1 MAVTT
6 DETHVPEYLNNCN
19 HMPESRRRPSAAVVQ
34 FISDVYFDPGLGYV
48 SKRLIAQR
56 IREKNATL
64 PENAQVAVSAS
75 DIEWFFAHEGIIQRF
90 LPQKKKL
97 VLAPVTAFN
106 PFVIWEADLIDYSK
120 LRDRTHDFFFILV
133 VIDDFT
139 KFVWAQ
145 PLKTKTSKEI
155 IRAYMKILARAN
167 RGIPKAAHRAPIN
180 LITDQEA
187 AIKGHDFQD
196 MLTGQHTRWVNYEQ
210 KAASVESVIRTLKN
224 RFERFFV
231 HSSSQDWPSILDEV
245 VSNYNT
251 TLHSFIETTPM
262 AMQDAARACLILA
275 DRIAVLQVRCG
286 QPTSSQ
292 PNLRQQKC
300 RDEIQTGSEELIETK
315 RELAAVQQ
323 LMKLKRARIWRTIDG
338 RTSGLQVGDS
348 VRRLIK
354 GNFRKGSKS
363 KWSKEVFEVVRAE
376 GNTCWVQQQPLDANE
391 RLVGLQAHLL
401 LKIPPGTQTTI
412 LPETARRAA
421 QDVRNSLRG
430 ARVLIPQEAWPDY
443 DGPFPGIVDS
453 ELPRNKSAVYVRFDG
468 STQDR
473 YAMAA
478 DYVRNHLS
486 PPGDRRGRGQAVDP
500 RDALLGRHVVIPG
513 TAYPDDPGSE
523 YPGSVD
529 RKQAR
534 NRKGV
539 FVLFDPDPDGRVT
552 EALFDADYIAKLLRI
567 KLNWAQ

>member
-19 HMPESRRRPSAAVVQ
+19 HMPESRRRPGAAVVQ

-323 LMKLKRARIWRTIDG
+323 LMKLKRARIWRDDRWTDQRSPGRRQRPEIDQG
-338 RTSGLQVGDS
+338 QFQEGQQEQVEQGG
-348 VRRLIK
+348 VR
-354 GNFRKGSKS
+354 G
-363 KWSKEVFEVVRAE
+363 
-376 GNTCWVQQQPLDANE
+376 
-391 RLVGLQAHLL
+391 
-401 LKIPPGTQTTI
+401 
-412 LPETARRAA
+412 
-421 QDVRNSLRG
+421 
-430 ARVLIPQEAWPDY
+430 
-443 DGPFPGIVDS
+443 GP
-453 ELPRNKSAVYVRFDG
+453 R
-468 STQDR
+468 
-473 YAMAA
+473 
-478 DYVRNHLS
+478 
-486 PPGDRRGRGQAVDP
+486 
-500 RDALLGRHVVIPG
+500 
-513 TAYPDDPGSE
+513 
-523 YPGSVD
+523 
-529 RKQAR
+529 
-534 NRKGV
+534 
-539 FVLFDPDPDGRVT
+539 
-552 EALFDADYIAKLLRI
+552 
-567 KLNWAQ
+567 

>member
-1 MAVTT
+1 
-6 DETHVPEYLNNCN
+6 
-19 HMPESRRRPSAAVVQ
+19 MPESHRRPSAAIVQ
-34 FISDVYFDPGLGYV
+34 LISDVYFDPRLGYV
-48 SKRLIAQR
+48 SKRHIAQR
-56 IREKNATL
+56 IRDKNAGL
-64 PENAQVAVSAS
+64 PETAQVAVSAA

-155 IRAYMKILARAN
+155 IRAYMKVLARAN
-167 RGIPKAAHRAPIN
+167 QGLPKDARRSPIN

-187 AIKGHDFQD
+187 AIKGHDFQH

-251 TLHSFIETTPM
+251 TVHSFTETTP
-262 AMQDAARACLILA
+262 AALHDAARACLLLT
-275 DRIAVLQVRCG
+275 DRIAVLQARCR
-286 QPTSSQ
+286 QATSS

-300 RDEIQTGSEELIETK
+300 RDEIQRKSEELSEVR

-323 LMKLKRARIWRTIDG
+323 LMKLKRERIWRTIDG
-338 RTSGLQVGDS
+338 RTTGLQVGDS

-391 RLVGLQAHLL
+391 RLIGLQAHLL
-401 LKIPPGTQTTI
+401 LKIPPGTQTTV
-412 LPETARRAA
+412 LPETSRRAA
-421 QDVRNSLRG
+421 QDLRNDLRG
-430 ARVLIPQEAWPDY
+430 ARVIIPQEAWPDY
-443 DGPFPGIVDS
+443 DGPFPGVVDS

-468 STQDR
+468 PIQDR

-478 DYVRNHLS
+478 DYVRNHLI
-486 PPGDRRGRGQAVDP
+486 PQGDRRRRGQPVDP
-500 RDALLGRHVVIPG
+500 RDVLLGKRVVIPG

-523 YPGSVD
+523 YPGYIG

-534 NRKGV
+534 NNKGV
-539 FVLFDPDPDGRVT
+539 FVRFDPDADGRVT
-552 EALFDADYIAKLLRI
+552 EALFDANYIAKLLRTPRT
-567 KLNWAQ
+567 

>member
-1 MAVTT
+1 MNPTESFFCTT
-6 DETHVPEYLNNCN
+6 LNS
-19 HMPESRRRPSAAVVQ
+19 MPESHRRPSGAIVE
-34 FISDVYFDPGLGYV
+34 FIRDVYFDPRLGYV
-48 SKRLIAQR
+48 SKRHIAQR
-56 IREKNATL
+56 IRDKNAGL
-64 PENAQVAVSAS
+64 PETARVAVSAA
-75 DIEWFFAHEGIIQRF
+75 DIEWFFAHEGIVQRF

-139 KFVWAQ
+139 KFVWVE
-145 PLKTKTSKEI
+145 PLRRKTSKDI

-167 RGIPKAAHRAPIN
+167 QGIPKDARRSPIN

-187 AIKGHDFQD
+187 AIKGHDFQH

-231 HSSSQDWPSILDEV
+231 HSSSQDWPSILNEV

-251 TLHSFIETTPM
+251 TVHSFTETTPS
-262 AMQDAARACLILA
+262 ALQDASRACLLLA
-275 DRIAVLQVRCG
+275 GRIAVLQARCG
-286 QPTSSQ
+286 QATSSQ
-292 PNLRQQKC
+292 SNSREQKC
-300 RDEIQTGSEELIETK
+300 KDEFQRKSEELVEVR
-315 RELAAVQQ
+315 RELASVQQ
-323 LMKLKRARIWRTIDG
+323 LMKLKRERIWRTIDG
-338 RTSGLQVGDS
+338 RTNGLQVGDS
-348 VRRLIK
+348 VRILIK

-376 GNTCWVQQQPLDANE
+376 GNTCWVQQQPLDAGE
-391 RLVGLQAHLL
+391 KLIGLQAHLL
-401 LKIPPGTQTTI
+401 LKIPPGTQTTV
-412 LPETARRAA
+412 LPETSRRAA
-421 QDVRNSLRG
+421 QDLRNDLRG
-430 ARVLIPQEAWPDY
+430 ARVIIPQEAWPDH
-443 DGPFPGIVDS
+443 DGPFPGVVDG

-468 STQDR
+468 SDRDR

-486 PPGDRRGRGQAVDP
+486 HEGDSRRQRQPTDPG
-500 RDALLGRHVVIPG
+500 DALLGKRIIIPG

-523 YPGSVD
+523 YPGYID

-534 NRKGV
+534 NHRGV
-539 FVLFDPDPDGRVT
+539 FVRFDPDADGRVT
-552 EALFDADYIAKLLRI
+552 EALFDADYIAKLLHRPHP
-567 KLNWAQ
+567 KA